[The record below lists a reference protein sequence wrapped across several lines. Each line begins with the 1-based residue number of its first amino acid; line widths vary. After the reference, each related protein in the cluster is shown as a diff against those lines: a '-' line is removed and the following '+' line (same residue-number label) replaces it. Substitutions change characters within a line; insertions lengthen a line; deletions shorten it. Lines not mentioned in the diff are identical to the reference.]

1 VPNSAAQQEPGGPL
15 LDPNAR
21 LGAGGEPG
29 AHEPVAPTAPPAP
42 DLVAAASPEAP
53 APQVEPGAAEAQP
66 GDFAG
71 PAPGEEPEGAVFDD
85 AHRDGEESGFND
97 DAI

>member
-29 AHEPVAPTAPPAP
+29 AHEPVAPTAPP
-42 DLVAAASPEAP
+42 
-53 APQVEPGAAEAQP
+53 